1 MLKTRRTPSLNLL
14 CIATAL
20 AVVAVP
26 WPSLAGKDEARTILD
41 RSAAFHAGLQS
52 ARVKMEVRMEMPE
65 GVPRMPGSG
74 PEHYAVAMSRPQNL
88 AMVADGDFLGA
99 SFIQNDEQAY
109 GESPMFKRY
118 VLAEATPFDRMTG
131 ENGNEALAVPGSE
144 VLLGLVGSGEGGS
157 ATFDGKAKLLGE
169 EAVDGVDCHHLS
181 LKGPEGRAE
190 LWIARGEQPWLMRH
204 RTEAPEMP
212 KMPDKDES
220 GAMAFSFMPGFDIHF
235 SGWEA
240 NPDLTGAFEIRPRE
254 GFTKAE
260 TLYPPPEEMGALF
273 GGLDGPGGEHPSVG
287 EPAPEVSLR
296 SEGNDAIELSSL
308 KGKVVVLDFWA
319 TWCQPCVVE
328 LPLVDEVTDA
338 RSDKGV
344 VFYAVNTGESRK
356 AVKKFL
362 EQKNL
367 DVPLVLDDDG
377 VIASAYGVNA
387 LPHLVIIDA
396 EGTVRHVH
404 LGSGPGTEQRLAT
417 ELDALLPE

>member
-1 MLKTRRTPSLNLL
+1 MSKTRRTPSLNLL
-14 CIATAL
+14 CSAIAL

-26 WPSLAGKDEARTILD
+26 GPALAGKDEARTIID

-65 GVPRMPGSG
+65 GLPGMPGSG
-74 PEHYAVAMSRPQNL
+74 PEHYAVAISKPQNL
-88 AMVADGDFLGA
+88 AVVSVGDSFGA

-118 VLAEATPFDRMTG
+118 VLTEATPFDRMTG
-131 ENGNEALAVPGSE
+131 EGGNESLAVPGSE
-144 VLLGLVGSGEGGS
+144 VLLGLVSSGEGGS
-157 ATFDGKAKLLGE
+157 ATFDGKGKLLGE
-169 EAVDGVDCHHLS
+169 KAVGGVDCYHLS

-240 NPDLTGAFEIRPRE
+240 NPDLAGSFEIRPRE
-254 GFTKAE
+254 GFTEAE
-260 TLYPPPEEMGALF
+260 TLYPPPEEMGALL

-296 SEGNDAIELSSL
+296 SEGNDAVELSSL

-319 TWCQPCVVE
+319 TWCQPCVIE
-328 LPLVDEVTDA
+328 LPLVDKVTDA

-344 VFYAVNTGESRK
+344 VFYAVNTGESEK
-356 AVKKFL
+356 VVKKFL
-362 EQKNL
+362 KEKKF

-377 VIASAYGVNA
+377 AISSAYGVNA

-404 LGSGPGTEQRLAT
+404 LGSGPGMEQRLAT
-417 ELDALLPE
+417 EIDALLPE